1 LDRLR
6 AIGLI
11 CLGLLAAAACGN
23 GGGTGTPTR
32 VIDSVRVSRVHLP
45 ARGAIGRC
53 IEETTFRRGS
63 VVVVERVGRITRSLT
78 ITQRGS
84 PDVFACDAT
93 GVRLEG
99 REWCGVSAGRLR
111 HGRVSDPRL
120 ELLCR
125 DRRGRHVA
133 SAFVNP
139 RGAARWIAV
148 AQHGFS
154 ELYPTAAGLPV
165 RIASTAGVDYDHAR
179 ATFRITQLDAGGRV
193 LERARIVAR
202 VAG

>member
-6 AIGLI
+6 AAGVV
-11 CLGLLAAAACGN
+11 CLGLLAVAACDS
-23 GGGTGTPTR
+23 GGGTGATAR
-32 VIDSVRVSRVHLP
+32 VVDSVRVHRLQLP

-53 IEETTFRRGS
+53 IAQTAFRKGRAL
-63 VVVVERVGRITRSLT
+63 VIERRGRITRSLT
-78 ITQRGS
+78 VTQPESGE
-84 PDVFACDAT
+84 VFACDAT

-99 REWCGVSAGRLR
+99 HEWCGVSAGRLK
-111 HGRVSDPRL
+111 HGRVTDARL

-139 RGAARWIAV
+139 TRRARWV
-148 AQHGFS
+148 EVVQRGFN
-154 ELYPTAAGLPV
+154 ELYPVAAGLPV
-165 RIASTAGVDYDHAR
+165 RIATTTGVDYEHAR
-179 ATFRITQLDAGGRV
+179 ATFHVRQVDAGGRV
-193 LERARIVAR
+193 LESARVVAR

>member
-1 LDRLR
+1 VDGLR
-6 AIGLI
+6 TIGLV
-11 CLGLLAAAACGN
+11 CLCLLAAAACGS
-23 GGGTGTPTR
+23 GGDTGTTAR
-32 VIDSVRVSRVHLP
+32 VVDSVRVIRVALP

-53 IEETTFRRGS
+53 LADTAFRRGS
-63 VVVVERVGRITRSLT
+63 VVVVERIGRITRSLT
-78 ITQRGS
+78 IAQRRR

-99 REWCGVSAGRLR
+99 REWCGVSAGRLKR
-111 HGRVSDPRL
+111 GRVSDPRL

-139 RGAARWIAV
+139 TRAARWIAV
-148 AQHGFS
+148 DQEGFS
-154 ELYPTAAGLPV
+154 ELFPTAAGLPV
-165 RIASTAGVDYDHAR
+165 RIASTAGVDYAHAR
-179 ATFRITQLDAGGRV
+179 ATFRIAQLDAAGRV
-193 LERARIVAR
+193 VERARIVTR

>member
-6 AIGLI
+6 AIGLA
-11 CLGLLAAAACGN
+11 CLGLLAVAACGS
-23 GGGTGTPTR
+23 GGGTGTTAR
-32 VIDSVRVSRVHLP
+32 VVDRVRVHRVQLP

-53 IEETTFRRGS
+53 LAQTAFMQGS
-63 VVVVERVGRITRSLT
+63 VVVVERAGRITHSLT
-78 ITQRGS
+78 IAQRGRVE
-84 PDVFACDAT
+84 VFACDAT

-99 REWCGVSAGRLR
+99 REWCGVSAGRLK

-139 RGAARWIAV
+139 THRARWVAV
-148 AQHGFS
+148 AQRGFS

-165 RIASTAGVDYDHAR
+165 RIATTTGVDYAHAR
-179 ATFRITQLDAGGRV
+179 ATFRVTQLDAAGRV